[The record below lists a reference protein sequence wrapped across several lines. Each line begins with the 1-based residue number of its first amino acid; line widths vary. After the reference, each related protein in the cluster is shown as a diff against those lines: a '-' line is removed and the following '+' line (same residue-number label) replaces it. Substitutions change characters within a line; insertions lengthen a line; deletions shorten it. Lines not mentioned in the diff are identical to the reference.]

1 MSSSSSPSSSAW
13 KPAATRRALGCA
25 RRMRTSGVRARI
37 GRSHGLAAAILARH
51 GLGSRRRWLASPLR
65 LHTPPF
71 ATSHALPGRTLSTV
85 LAPRIGLHLRWSERH
100 VHEHRHAPALGARH
114 VRTETQRTIL
124 ERVTSETV
132 GRSTGSTSD
141 RRPSRAVTTSG
152 ASRASRGGLRGE
164 AFVHGAPRSARDR
177 VQASSAP
184 VSAELRR
191 HTLVRWFSTLAI
203 HRTREPGVERVMLR
217 AGDPTPMPLRL
228 VRHLVGSHAPMRAR
242 RSGRETTAWWRIDVH
257 RTSSERLHLET
268 LVLQG
273 SIRDAIAGH
282 RRDSGDAAPPPVV
295 RAHAHPPAVIAYAHP
310 APRVPETVDRSTSR
324 ATPPSEAAPAAAPP
338 IPTIDYEAVTRRV
351 YDEIQRRVAI
361 ERERRGY

>member
-13 KPAATRRALGCA
+13 KPAATRRVFGCA

-37 GRSHGLAAAILARH
+37 GGSRGLAAAILARH

-71 ATSHALPGRTLSTV
+71 ATSHALLGRTLSTV
-85 LAPRIGLHLRWSERH
+85 LAPRIGLQLRWSEWH
-100 VHEHRHAPALGARH
+100 VHEHRHAPALGARY
-114 VRTETQRTIL
+114 VRTDTQRTIL

-132 GRSTGSTSD
+132 GRSTSSTSD
-141 RRPSRAVTTSG
+141 RRPSRAVTTS
-152 ASRASRGGLRGE
+152 RASRGGPRGE
-164 AFVHGAPRSARDR
+164 AFLHGAPRSARDR
-177 VQASSAP
+177 VQASPAP
-184 VSAELRR
+184 ASAELRR
-191 HTLVRWFSTLAI
+191 HTLVRWFSTIAI
-203 HRTREPGVERVMLR
+203 HRTREPGIERAMLR

-228 VRHLVGSHAPMRAR
+228 VRHLVGSRAPRRAR

-257 RTSSERLHLET
+257 RTTSERLHLET

-282 RRDSGDAAPPPVV
+282 RRDPGDAAPSPVV
-295 RAHAHPPAVIAYAHP
+295 RAHAHPPAVITYAQP
-310 APRVPETVDRSTSR
+310 PRVPETVDRSTSR
-324 ATPPSEAAPAAAPP
+324 ATPPSEAASATAPP